1 MKTLILLAL
10 LGLLSI
16 ATTQITYSVE
26 PPNLDSN
33 YTIPQAQYKLAGYH
47 FDLYLEEL
55 AKGNNDTAQEHFRLA
70 MMQDEQRESFL
81 DAITIFEDQP
91 LPTVAEIKKNPQQI
105 WIIAYCQTKGYSFV
119 PVGEHNG

>member
-1 MKTLILLAL
+1 MNILILLTL
-10 LGLLSI
+10 LGLLSF
-16 ATTQITYSVE
+16 ATTQLTYSVE
-26 PPNLDSN
+26 PPSLDSN
-33 YTIPQAQYKLAGYH
+33 YTIPQAQYKLAAYH

-91 LPTVAEIKKNPQQI
+91 LPTVAEIENPTADLDNCI
-105 WIIAYCQTKGYSFV
+105 LSNERVFLCPSG
-119 PVGEHNG
+119 